1 MPPIQPLEQFLNLSA
16 VLTGFNKVELQEA
29 GVAREYLNLLV
40 GMAGDTTCFEL
51 WAETQAI
58 YAKYAGQPAKLER
71 EVSRRILKNEK
82 YAPLARNV
90 ILLWYNA
97 IWYQLP
103 PGWTTAYGA
112 NAQDQDQVVSAKAYP
127 EALIW
132 RAIGAHPPAAK
143 PEGFG
148 SWALPP
154 AGVEIP
160 APATMAKAARRGKA

>member
-1 MPPIQPLEQFLNLSA
+1 MEPIDPLEQFLNLSA

-29 GVAREYLNLLV
+29 GVGREYLNLLIEI
-40 GMAGDTTCFEL
+40 AGDGLCFEL

-58 YAKYAGQPAKLER
+58 NAKHAGHAAAER
-71 EVSRRILKNEK
+71 EVNKRVLKSAK
-82 YAPLARNV
+82 YGPLARNI

-103 PGWTTAYGA
+103 PGWTTSRGA
-112 NAQDQDQVVSAKAYP
+112 NALDQDHVFSAKAYP

-143 PEGFG
+143 PQGFG
-148 SWALPP
+148 AWALPP
-154 AGVEIP
+154 E
-160 APATMAKAARRGKA
+160 APAEPLAKTAGRRKA

>member
-1 MPPIQPLEQFLNLSA
+1 MEPIHPLDEFLNLSA

-29 GVAREYLNLLV
+29 GVAREYLGLLT
-40 GMAGDTTCFEL
+40 GMAGDALCFDL
-51 WAETQAI
+51 WAETRAI
-58 YAKYAGQPAKLER
+58 CQNHAGHRARLER
-71 EVSRRILKNEK
+71 EVKRRILQSEK
-82 YAPLARNV
+82 YGPLARNI

-103 PGWTTAYGA
+103 PQWTARHGA
-112 NAQDQDQVVSAKAYP
+112 NALDQDQVVSAKAYP

-143 PEGFG
+143 PQGFG
-148 SWALPP
+148 AWALPP

-160 APATMAKAARRGKA
+160 APLAKAARGGKA